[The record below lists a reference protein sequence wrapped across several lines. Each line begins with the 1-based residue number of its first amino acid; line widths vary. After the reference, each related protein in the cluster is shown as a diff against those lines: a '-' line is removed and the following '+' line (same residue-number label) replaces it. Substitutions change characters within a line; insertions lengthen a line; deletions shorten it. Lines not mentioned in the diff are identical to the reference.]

1 MILDAKS
8 FFVRDVCLDYIMADG
23 RPCVGSLELYPVFRR
38 SQEIAEQLFGIKLDC
53 QLGPGGV
60 PFVVK
65 PSVVRA
71 MISEVEQR
79 TGENFTTWFQAQGM
93 LTEFVLYSAYLKYK
107 YSGFDT
113 LYHSD
118 FKLTN
123 VNVCHSEVA
132 RFDQK
137 LQDMIKSGTLS
148 VSVHRN
154 AWQQLSQQQQD
165 QYLNFLHQ
173 RGIV

>member
-38 SQEIAEQLFGIKLDC
+38 SQEIAEQLFDIKLDR

-60 PFVVK
+60 PFIVK

-71 MISEVEQR
+71 MISEVEDR
-79 TGENFTTWFQAQGM
+79 TGENFTTWFQSQGM

-113 LYHSD
+113 LYQSD

-137 LQDMIKSGTLS
+137 LQDMIKPDTLS